1 MQNFKRK
8 TMKLKSKRYFLTI
21 SIALLSLVSCDPGH
35 FGKMFI
41 RNDSSYSIELTY
53 STQTKDTSI
62 IIQPNSVVDVF
73 HLGGLGPGE
82 YYSCCACEFMTISLQ
97 PVDTSKELTKDIT
110 NTENWILTNPN
121 QKKFINKEITCEFA
135 VEPGDIQ

>member
-1 MQNFKRK
+1 M
-8 TMKLKSKRYFLTI
+8 KSKNKLYFLI
-21 SIALLSLVSCDPGH
+21 IAVTLIPLASCDPGH